1 MKIKNVMM
9 CALSAVLLCS
19 CGNTTDNVSE
29 TSETEIAAITEETT
43 AEETT
48 VLESDDTQF
57 TDESSTTES
66 SVPTASSDVLRQF
79 INNFKLPTI
88 NITESSAHDEIIQA
102 GKIAAAFYSE
112 AAKKYFGYGVERN
125 WLLDQSDGSY
135 LEMEEMTQYQTVGG
149 YWKSLG
155 LYTDARDAYVP
166 LGGTESKQFLIDC
179 LHLTEKGYD
188 DLCKNSPSTYTIKDG
203 SFYVSSGDGGE
214 AGWSYSRIVDY
225 SIDDKVITFNCE
237 RVGDADDWGYDED
250 LIQPFTFE
258 IAFGNDVPKLNGVSY
273 SEGFFDLSAKE
284 YAPTD
289 EEKQQIQ
296 SLLTDTKAFFYDYI
310 NCKEICKN
318 TDANKV
324 AATQKTINNGTN
336 EDGGIDERWLEV
348 TDDEVMSLSD
358 LNAKMDKIFTA
369 NMIGS
374 LDDTIAASYHEE
386 NGKLYLSEN
395 AGSDGGL
402 LGTDT
407 VYIKSVGMIDD
418 DTFILYMTAFG
429 AGENWD
435 LDNDLTE
442 DFTVLLKKCDN
453 GFKVEEC
460 SVSTRSYIEWC
471 YHSEDDVF

>member
-1 MKIKNVMM
+1 MKIKSVMM

-43 AEETT
+43 VSET
-48 VLESDDTQF
+48 DDTH
-57 TDESSTTES
+57 TDESSTADS
-66 SVPTASSDVLRQF
+66 GVPTASSDVLQQF

-135 LEMEEMTQYQTVGG
+135 LEMEEMTPYQTASG

-155 LYTDARDAYVP
+155 LYTEARDAYVP
-166 LGGTESKQFLIDC
+166 MNGTESKQFLIDC

-188 DLCKNSPSTYTIKDG
+188 DLCKNSPSTYTINDG

-225 SIDDKVITFNCE
+225 SIDDKVITFSCE
-237 RVGDADDWGYDED
+237 RVGDAEDWGYDED

-258 IAFGNDVPKLNGVSY
+258 IAFENDIWKLNGVSY
-273 SEGFFDLSAKE
+273 SEGFFDLSARE

-289 EEKQQIQ
+289 EEKQQIR
-296 SLLTDTKAFFYDYI
+296 SLLTDAKAFFYDYI
-310 NCKEICKN
+310 NCKEIYKH

-324 AATQKTINNGTN
+324 VTTQETVNNSTN
-336 EDGGIDERWLEV
+336 DGEVIDERWLEV
-348 TDDEVMSLSD
+348 TDDEVMSLGD
-358 LNAKMDKIFTA
+358 LNAKMDKLFTA

-374 LDDTIAASYHEE
+374 LDNAIASYYHEE

-435 LDNDLTE
+435 IDHDLTE
-442 DFTVLLKKCDN
+442 DFTILLKKCDS
-453 GFKVEEC
+453 GFKIEEC
-460 SVSTRSYIEWC
+460 SVSARSYIEWC
-471 YHSEDDVF
+471 YNSEDDVF